1 MDRPN
6 SALKVPYKNLMEF
19 FTLWL
24 KFLRPFHTL
33 SDRELEVAACMLKNR
48 YELSKKISDE
58 KILNDVLFSKENKD
72 KMLKELHITNQYY
85 QVILGKLRKVKFI
98 KDNKIYSR
106 FIPEYEEG
114 KMFTLLLIFDE
125 EKIKNEL

>member
-24 KFLRPFHTL
+24 KFLRPFHNL

-98 KDNKIYSR
+98 RIIKSIQDLYLNMKKVR
-106 FIPEYEEG
+106 C
-114 KMFTLLLIFDE
+114 LLYYLYLM
-125 EKIKNEL
+125 KKR

>member
-6 SALKVPYKNLMEF
+6 SALKVPYKDLMGF

-24 KFLRPFHTL
+24 KFLKPYHTL
-33 SDRELEVAACMLKNR
+33 SDRELEVAACMLKTR

-58 KILNDVLFSKENKD
+58 KILNDVLFSKEIKD
-72 KMLKELHITNQYY
+72 NMIKELHITNQYY

-98 KDNKIYSR
+98 ENNRINAK
-106 FIPEYEEG
+106 FIPEFEEG
-114 KMFTLLLIFDE
+114 NMFTLLLVFDK

>member
-24 KFLRPFHTL
+24 KFLRPFHNL

-85 QVILGKLRKVKFI
+85 QVILGKLRKVKFVV
-98 KDNKIYSR
+98 
-106 FIPEYEEG
+106 
-114 KMFTLLLIFDE
+114 
-125 EKIKNEL
+125 

>member
-1 MDRPN
+1 
-6 SALKVPYKNLMEF
+6 MEF

-24 KFLRPFHTL
+24 KFLRPFHNL

-106 FIPEYEEG
+106 FIPEYEED
-114 KMFTLLLIFDE
+114 KMFTLLLVFDK
-125 EKIKNEL
+125 EKIKDEL

>member
-6 SALKVPYKNLMEF
+6 SALKVPYKNLMGF

-72 KMLKELHITNQYY
+72 KMMKELHITNQYY

-98 KDNKIYSR
+98 RIIKSTQDLFQNMKKVR
-106 FIPEYEEG
+106 C
-114 KMFTLLLIFDE
+114 LLYYLYLM
-125 EKIKNEL
+125 KKR